1 MTAAKRGD
9 IHSQPIITFLIA
21 IFIIFIMWFGFHAIQ
36 KVVDAQCQSELAQF
50 ITTIETIGNNIRHG
64 TVQEETLIL
73 PCNADQIIF
82 TETGIA
88 PDPTI
93 QK

>member
-1 MTAAKRGD
+1 
-9 IHSQPIITFLIA
+9 
-21 IFIIFIMWFGFHAIQ
+21 MWFGFHAIQ

-73 PCNADQIIF
+73 PCNAGQIIF